1 MSYTLLYGRTYW
13 RYCQCE
19 PVVENTIHFRVISID
34 TGTLSICKAYLNKY
48 SDIRIYRVSQKKL
61 CHGFFTITPKRKGLG
76 SKVRPFLENSGNSAY
91 DRH

>member
-48 SDIRIYRVSQKKL
+48 SDIRIYRYKICPL
-61 CHGFFTITPKRKGLG
+61 LNFTFSSHPLA
-76 SKVRPFLENSGNSAY
+76 VPNVLY
-91 DRH
+91 DCS